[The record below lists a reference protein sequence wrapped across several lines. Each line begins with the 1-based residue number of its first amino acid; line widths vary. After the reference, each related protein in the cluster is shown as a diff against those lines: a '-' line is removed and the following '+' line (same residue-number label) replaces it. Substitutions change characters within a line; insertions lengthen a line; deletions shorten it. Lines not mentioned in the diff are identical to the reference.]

1 MMMEIVGSKPD
12 AQSYPHVILI
22 RKIFT
27 LLAAICD
34 NPHNGVDVK
43 PLAKIFMPILFDI
56 PDRHKLDLEKVC
68 ACFCDF

>member
-1 MMMEIVGSKPD
+1 MMMEIVGRKPD
-12 AQSYPHVILI
+12 AQPDAHAILI

-34 NPHNGVDVK
+34 NPHNGVEVK

-56 PDRHKLDLEKVC
+56 PNRHKLDLEKVC
-68 ACFCDF
+68 ACVCDF